1 VLFNSQI
8 FILAFLPTVLTVD
21 SLLSR
26 RGGLRLFALII
37 FSLFFYAWWHP
48 PFLALLLASIV
59 ANWLVARIYAHVPRA
74 GVIAVAVI
82 LNLLVLGYFKY
93 AGFLVSIWS
102 DITGPGIAAPDI
114 VLPLAISF
122 FTFHHIAYL
131 IDLRCGQAKA
141 TSLAHYTL
149 FISFFP
155 HLLAGPIVRYRELI
169 PQLPVLLPSARRLEM
184 GGRGIALFVIGL
196 AKKTL
201 IADELAPVVSQL
213 FALNDPSFAEA
224 WIATFGFTLQIY
236 FDFSGYTDMALGL
249 ALMLG
254 FELPAN
260 FASPYRATSLVDFW
274 RRWHMTLSRFLRDYL
289 YIPLGGNRLGLERQ
303 FAALLVTML
312 LGGLWHGAAWTF
324 VLWGALHG
332 AGLIAVHLWQRS
344 ALRMPAAAGWLTTFL
359 FVAVLFVFFRAT
371 SIGQGWRIVSAAL
384 GLNGLDLSLRIVEG
398 GWRPAFLGSPARD
411 AIAII
416 GIGMIVLFLCANSQ
430 TLVERLRPTRE
441 LALFLGVALSI
452 LVILL
457 GRGAQE
463 FVYFQF

>member
-1 VLFNSQI
+1 MLFNSQI
-8 FILAFLPTVLTVD
+8 FVLAFLPAVLAVD
-21 SLLSR
+21 SLLWR
-26 RGGLRLFALII
+26 RGEARLFALIA

-48 PFLALLLASIV
+48 PYLALLLASIV
-59 ANWLVARIYAHVPRA
+59 ANWLAARLYAQAPRA
-74 GVIAVAVI
+74 AIIAVAVA

-93 AGFLVSIWS
+93 AGFLMSIWS
-102 DITGPGIAAPDI
+102 DVSGNAIAAPDI

-131 IDLRCGQAKA
+131 IDLRRGEARA
-141 TSLAHYTL
+141 TSLTHYTL

-169 PQLPVLLPSARRLEM
+169 PQFSDVLPSARRLEM
-184 GGRGIALFVIGL
+184 AGRGIALFAMGL
-196 AKKTL
+196 SKKTL
-201 IADELAPVVSQL
+201 IADELAPVVNQL
-213 FALNDPSFAEA
+213 YALNDPSFAEA
-224 WIATFGFTLQIY
+224 WIATLGFTLQIY

-254 FELPAN
+254 FELPVN

-289 YIPLGGNRLGLERQ
+289 YIPLGGNRFGLERQ
-303 FAALLVTML
+303 LGALLLTML

-332 AGLIAVHLWQRS
+332 AGLVAVHIWQKS
-344 ALRMPAAAGWLTTFL
+344 GLRMPRAAGWLMTFL
-359 FVAVLFVFFRAT
+359 FVAFLFVFFRAT
-371 SIGQGWRIVSAAL
+371 SIGQGWSIVGAAI
-384 GLNGLDLSLRIVEG
+384 GLDGFDFSLRIAEG

-411 AIAII
+411 TIAIV
-416 GIGMIVLFLCANSQ
+416 GIGTMISFLCPNSQ
-430 TLVERLRPTRE
+430 TLVERVRPTRE
-441 LALFLGVALSI
+441 LALFLGLALAI
-452 LVILL
+452 LVVLL